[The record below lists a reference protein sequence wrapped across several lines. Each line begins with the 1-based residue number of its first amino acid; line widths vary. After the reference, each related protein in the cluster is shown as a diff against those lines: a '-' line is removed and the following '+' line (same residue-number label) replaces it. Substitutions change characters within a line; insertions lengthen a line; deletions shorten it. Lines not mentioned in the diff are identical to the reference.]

1 MAAASTY
8 ASIPE
13 APAIADDSDH
23 APASER
29 KASSTLDAMLR
40 YQWRIFLWSFLAG
53 CLAFG
58 FYIVLFYG
66 RTILSNRLDAWDL
79 AEPGLYRP
87 RRGDSNAA
95 LAVHLAGAG
104 YAMLMGPLQFVP
116 GVRRRFG
123 GFHRANGR
131 VLVGLLAATSLG
143 GLYVVWAVG
152 LVAAPLVGRRL
163 NNQNYLFGACVLV
176 CTLGLYYH
184 AAVTKNIE
192 MHERWA
198 YRLAGL
204 MFGNIYVRLFFAV
217 VFALYP
223 PGSLGEGRMKAIAT
237 FLCYTFFVP
246 QMLLADWI
254 WTVRHREREI
264 RVPESS
270 EDEGGRRD
278 DSTTG
283 LLGKGNRP
291 SSRGDGSFKR
301 KAIWAVVSS
310 ILLLT
315 FLVALALQTFVI
327 WMPFSLA
334 DIEDAESGGLA
345 SEFGLGLAPTGDSS
359 RGGTIG

>member
-1 MAAASTY
+1 M
-8 ASIPE
+8 
-13 APAIADDSDH
+13 
-23 APASER
+23 
-29 KASSTLDAMLR
+29 
-40 YQWRIFLWSFLAG
+40 G

-58 FYIVLFYG
+58 VYVVLFYC
-66 RTILSNRLDAWDL
+66 RTIFSNRLDAWDL

-87 RRGDSNAA
+87 ERGDSNAA
-95 LAVHLAGAG
+95 LALHLVGAG

-116 GVRRRFG
+116 GVRRKFM

-131 VLVGLLAATSLG
+131 VLVGLLATTSLG

-152 LVAAPLVGRRL
+152 LVAAPLVGQKL

-176 CTLGLYYH
+176 CTLGLCYH

-223 PGSLGEGRMKAIAT
+223 PGSLGEGRMKAVAT
-237 FLCYTFFVP
+237 FQCYTFIVP

-254 WTVRHREREI
+254 WTAHHRERNI
-264 RVPESS
+264 
-270 EDEGGRRD
+270 DEGERRGE
-278 DSTTG
+278 STTDP
-283 LLGKGNRP
+283 LGKENRP
-291 SSRGDGSFKR
+291 VPRGDGSSKR

-334 DIEDAESGGLA
+334 DIEDAEPGGLA
-345 SEFGLGLAPTGDSS
+345 SEFGLGLDPTGDHS
-359 RGGTIG
+359 RGGYDRLNVDLDHP